1 MRFKVLGCFKIGNK
15 ALQTVLCIS
24 EGVMAMAMEPMLAAQ
39 VGKLGLDPGLL
50 EVPNILVEWLKP
62 LRQGLPR

>member
-15 ALQTVLCIS
+15 ALQTVLCTS

-39 VGKLGLDPGLL
+39 LGKLGLAPGPFWRFQ
-50 EVPNILVEWLKP
+50 VV
-62 LRQGLPR
+62 